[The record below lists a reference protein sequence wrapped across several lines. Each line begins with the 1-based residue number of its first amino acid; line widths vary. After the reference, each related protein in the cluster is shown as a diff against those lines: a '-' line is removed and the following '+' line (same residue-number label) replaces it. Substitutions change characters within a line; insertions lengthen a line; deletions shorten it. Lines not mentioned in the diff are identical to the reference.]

1 MNGFFYSCRI
11 VVVLSVLFFP
21 LNHAF
26 SFEKLRLIDY
36 MGIKVHN
43 ISYSGNDEYRIEII
57 MMNNSK
63 QNVMITGFEIK
74 LYVQTDSGLSL
85 ISDSG
90 KDSLSGIFY
99 SMEQRKTS
107 SIAKVPFDMPQL
119 FRTYEGDVSLI
130 LTYKLLFT
138 TGSLKEAFIKS
149 GDEYYW
155 IRPRTDRWLHR
166 EGM

>member
-1 MNGFFYSCRI
+1 
-11 VVVLSVLFFP
+11 
-21 LNHAF
+21 
-26 SFEKLRLIDY
+26 
-36 MGIKVHN
+36 MGIKVSN

-74 LYVQTDSGLSL
+74 LYVQTDSGFSL

-107 SIAKVPFDMPQL
+107 SIAKLPLDMPQL

-130 LTYKLLFT
+130 VTYKLLFT
-138 TGSLKEAFIKS
+138 AGSLKEAFTKS

-155 IRPRTDRWLHR
+155 ISPRTDRWLHR

>member
-1 MNGFFYSCRI
+1 MS
-11 VVVLSVLFFP
+11 
-21 LNHAF
+21 
-26 SFEKLRLIDY
+26 
-36 MGIKVHN
+36 IKVSN
-43 ISYSGNDEYRIEII
+43 ISYSGNDEYRIEIM

-63 QNVMITGFEIK
+63 QNIMITGFETK
-74 LYVQTDSGLSL
+74 LYVQTDSGISL

-119 FRTYEGDVSLI
+119 FRTYEGDISLI

-138 TGSLKEAFIKS
+138 AESLQEAFTKS
-149 GDEYYW
+149 GDEYFW
-155 IRPRTDRWLHR
+155 ISPRTDRWLHR